1 VNVLVDNGGQ
11 HGAPVVYEDNPTY
24 ANLMGR
30 IDHVAEFGALITNFT
45 LIKPGALHRAS
56 GGYLLLD
63 ALELLRQPF
72 AWDALKRAIRNG
84 EVRLESIGQ
93 LMGIT
98 STVGL
103 EPEPLPLDGSKVVL
117 FGERLLYYLLAA
129 LDPDFLELFKVIV
142 DFEDDMDRSADSQAL
157 YARLV
162 GSLAQKE
169 GLRALDRGAVAHM
182 LDHAARL
189 SGDAEKLSM
198 RMRPVV
204 DLLREADFWAGSAG
218 RAVTTVDDVR
228 QAIDEQRRRAGR
240 LNERMLEDI
249 RRGTVLID
257 TEGERAGMV
266 NGLSVVRLG
275 EYEFGFPTRITARV
289 RIGKGEVVDIERE
302 VEMGGPIHSKGV
314 LILAGFLGARYA
326 PRAPLSLTASL
337 VFEQSYGA
345 VEGDS
350 ASLAELCAL
359 LSALAE
365 VPIKQSMAVTGSVN
379 QLGEVQ
385 AIGGVNEKIE
395 GFFDVCRD
403 RTLTGEQAVLIP
415 ASNAKHLM
423 LRQDVVDA
431 ASAGKFRIVPVESVD
446 EAMGIL
452 SGRDP
457 AHLNGLVEAR
467 LTAFADAARAFS
479 VRPPTATS

>member
-1 VNVLVDNGGQ
+1 
-11 HGAPVVYEDNPTY
+11 
-24 ANLMGR
+24 
-30 IDHVAEFGALITNFT
+30 
-45 LIKPGALHRAS
+45 
-56 GGYLLLD
+56 
-63 ALELLRQPF
+63 
-72 AWDALKRAIRNG
+72 
-84 EVRLESIGQ
+84 
-93 LMGIT
+93 
-98 STVGL
+98 
-103 EPEPLPLDGSKVVL
+103 
-117 FGERLLYYLLAA
+117 
-129 LDPDFLELFKVIV
+129 
-142 DFEDDMDRSADSQAL
+142 
-157 YARLV
+157 
-162 GSLAQKE
+162 
-169 GLRALDRGAVAHM
+169 
-182 LDHAARL
+182 
-189 SGDAEKLSM
+189 
-198 RMRPVV
+198 
-204 DLLREADFWAGSAG
+204 
-218 RAVTTVDDVR
+218 
-228 QAIDEQRRRAGR
+228 
-240 LNERMLEDI
+240 
-249 RRGTVLID
+249 
-257 TEGERAGMV
+257 MV

-302 VEMGGPIHSKGV
+302 VGMGGPIHSKGV

-337 VFEQSYGA
+337 VFEQSYAA